1 MDFLHD
7 GERVVGRTQMICT
20 HDDMIR
26 AKDQVEEHIHRYIDS
41 LDKAHINVTIAGG
54 GNAVHVIAAY
64 CGHLENV
71 KTTILK
77 CNKGYQSFKDALAA
91 HDYKMIAKHRDG
103 RPDVEGTVDLITN
116 SPEEAI
122 RTADV
127 VIISIPA
134 YAHEEYFSCISEF
147 LTPGTIVG
155 VMVAEGGTDW
165 LARSCF
171 GDKEDDILFFGLETL
186 PWACRYE
193 TYGHIVNVRETKQ
206 IVNVAVDPPSKRFEV
221 CAVLQYLI
229 GLFEKEETEPG
240 VPHTHRSIPEYHPVA
255 NLLSLTLMNMNAF
268 VHPSIIYCKF
278 MDWDGVSS
286 FPEKPLFYE
295 GVDAKT
301 AATLAAISGEI
312 QAIKHAIGKVCPEVD
327 LSNVITME
335 EWLRSVYGD
344 PIPDGADMQVS
355 MNCVCKESGRYA
367 GILHVMNEVI
377 DPVTGVVGYVPDTKY
392 RYWTEDVPCG
402 LVVILGVAELFE
414 VDTPMI
420 KTVILWMQD
429 KMGKQYITPEG
440 RVAGAPDLGETK
452 APQRFGLTRDT
463 VLSRYIH

>member
-1 MDFLHD
+1 MDFVHD
-7 GERVVGRTQMICT
+7 GERVLGQSKLICS
-20 HDDMIR
+20 HNDMIKT
-26 AKDQVEEHIHRYIDS
+26 KDKIEEHIHHYIDH
-41 LDKAHINVTIAGG
+41 LDKSHINVTIAGG
-54 GNAVHVIAAY
+54 GNAVHVLLGY
-64 CGHLENV
+64 CGQLENV
-71 KTTILK
+71 KTTLLK
-77 CNKGYQSFKDALAA
+77 CNNGYEKFKNILEENEN
-91 HDYKMIAKHRDG
+91 KMIVKHRDG
-103 RPDVEGTVDLITN
+103 RDDVIGVVDLVTD
-116 SPEEAI
+116 SPQEAI
-122 RTADV
+122 SSADV

-134 YAHEEYFSCISEF
+134 YAHEEYFSCIGPY

-171 GDKEDDILFFGLETL
+171 GDKEDEILFFGLETL

-193 TYGHIVNVRETKQ
+193 EYAHVVNVRETKQ

-229 GLFEKEETEPG
+229 GLFEKEDNATDS
-240 VPHTHRSIPEYHPVA
+240 PHTHRSIPEYHPVA

-278 MDWDGVSS
+278 MDWDGVST

-295 GVDAKT
+295 GVDEKT
-301 AATLAAISGEI
+301 ASVLEAISQEI
-312 QAIKHAIGKVCPEVD
+312 QAIKAAICSFRPDMD

-335 EWLRSVYGD
+335 EWLRNAYGD
-344 PIPDGADMQVS
+344 PIPDGANMQVS
-355 MNCVCKESGRYA
+355 MNCVCKLSGRYA
-367 GILHVMNEVI
+367 GILHVMNEAV
-377 DPVTGVVGYVPDTKY
+377 DPVTGAKGYVPDTKY

-420 KTVILWMQD
+420 KTVILWMQE
-429 KMGKQYITPEG
+429 KMGKQYINSNG
-440 RVAGAPDLGETK
+440 IVAGAPDLCETK
-452 APQRFGLTRDT
+452 APQRFGLTKET
-463 VLSRYIH
+463 VLAR